1 MYTLYQIT
9 LIILIVLLLYKII
22 INEFCIKTNLPNGMD
37 DFICRHPILI
47 FKSFYK
53 IMNRVGLRY
62 IKAVKNNMKIILTFT
77 NIALSHKVEDNVEN
91 LFNSY
96 FYIVFLK
103 KKIVYKLTIS
113 TKEKDDLENLNLKNI
128 NIICTNIISGNN
140 FYLLSDNVF
149 HLAANNKYNSSDM
162 INEETYN
169 ELINFFNIIK
179 HSFNFINCIKNT
191 YYRNKKDIMIANY
204 WANEPDK
211 EIEDAVRT
219 DIKNMIGV
227 DIYEHNI
234 L

>member
-1 MYTLYQIT
+1 MYTLYQII
-9 LIILIVLLLYKII
+9 LVILILLILYKII
-22 INEFCIKTNLPNGMD
+22 INEFCIKNNLPNGLD
-37 DFICRHPILI
+37 NFIFRHPLLV

-62 IKAVKNNMKIILTFT
+62 VKAIRNNMKIILTFI
-77 NIALSHKVEDNVEN
+77 NIALSHKVEDEVDD

-103 KKIVYKLTIS
+103 KKIVYKLTIL
-113 TKEKDDLENLNLKNI
+113 TKEKDDLENINLKNVT
-128 NIICTNIISGNN
+128 IICTNIISGNT
-140 FYLLSDNVF
+140 FYLLSDSVF
-149 HLAANNKYNSSDM
+149 HLAANIKYDSSDV

-179 HSFNFINCIKNT
+179 HNFNFINGIKNT
-191 YYRNKKDIMIANY
+191 YYRNRRDVMVANY
-204 WANEPDK
+204 WANEPNE
-211 EIEDAVRT
+211 EIENVIRI

-227 DIYEHNI
+227 DICEHNV